1 MNIPAPKKPEIQS
14 TFNLKDIER
23 EVDHLIQRLPSN
35 FSQLQSDQS
44 PQIDNNSIY
53 FQKHVV

>member
-1 MNIPAPKKPEIQS
+1 MSIPAPKKQEVQS

-35 FSQLQSDQS
+35 FSQLQSDQP
-44 PQIDNNSIY
+44 PQIDNNTTHL
-53 FQKHVV
+53 QKNEV